1 MLRFLRI
8 YRLMEQL
15 KSYRVFISL
24 HVSNFRA
31 EFEYWDGQEKVK
43 GDEYAAKRM
52 LRTLQENERRGL
64 EWAEKPYP
72 RSGRIV
78 ESKPE

>member
-15 KSYRVFISL
+15 KSYRVFIAL
-24 HVSNFRA
+24 RITNFRV
-31 EFEYWDGQEKVK
+31 EFEFWYDGAKQI
-43 GDEYAAKRM
+43 GDEYAARRV

>member
-15 KSYRVFISL
+15 KDYRAFISL
-24 HVSNFRA
+24 NLTNFKA
-31 EFEYWDGQEKVK
+31 EFEFWVGNEKVK
-43 GDEYAAKRM
+43 GDEYAAMRM

-72 RSGRIV
+72 RSGRTAG
-78 ESKPE
+78 